1 MPSFDSSPQKER
13 LVVWVT
19 SLRFPTSN
27 HDLVGRQ
34 KFSCKPFY
42 RNPSKKSTGLSRL
55 HHPYDSQT
63 WMIARQRNCTRDWST
78 TNDKNIRIS
87 LFEASRSEVSQSFEE
102 KSGRCTWYEFVN
114 RNPTARSHGNSS
126 LQPQIQKVPKNE
138 ANNMINI
145 EKLVNL
151 WKSKAQYPFALI
163 ALTNSL
169 TVIQQQEGHLTGLD
183 E

>member
-27 HDLVGRQ
+27 HDLVGRH

-55 HHPYDSQT
+55 HHPYHSQT

-78 TNDKNIRIS
+78 TKDKNIRIS
-87 LFEASRSEVSQSFEE
+87 LFDASRSEISRNHLR
-102 KSGRCTWYEFVN
+102 KSRAAAHGMNLQTGIQQ
-114 RNPTARSHGNSS
+114 PALMGTARYS
-126 LQPQIQKVPKNE
+126 LKSRKSPKIKPTTWSTLKNWSISENQKRSTP
-138 ANNMINI
+138 
-145 EKLVNL
+145 LP
-151 WKSKAQYPFALI
+151 S
-163 ALTNSL
+163 
-169 TVIQQQEGHLTGLD
+169 
-183 E
+183 